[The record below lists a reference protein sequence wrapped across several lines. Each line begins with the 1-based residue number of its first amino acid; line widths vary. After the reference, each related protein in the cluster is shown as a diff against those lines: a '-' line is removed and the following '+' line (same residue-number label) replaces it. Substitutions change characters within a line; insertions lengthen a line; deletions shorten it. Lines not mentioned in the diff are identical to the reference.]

1 MVRSLWL
8 PLKIQGGTLMR
19 IKKKLTSLSLSFLL
33 ILVFSLPSLAF
44 ASTTNDQIYV
54 VKSGDVLWKI
64 ARNYGL
70 DWQTLAEYN
79 KLKNPHLILVGQKL
93 RIPVIPAE
101 DKTDE
106 VTVQLRIMETT
117 DIHTNIVNYDYYA
130 DAPTDTFGL
139 AKTATLIKQKRSE
152 VQNSILIDNGDLIQ
166 GNPLADYIAKVQGL
180 EGDDIHPV
188 YQAMNLLSYD
198 VGNLGNHEF
207 NYGLDYLKK
216 AIDGA
221 AFPYVNA
228 NVYIDDHDDDPTND
242 QNYFTPYIILDKE
255 VVDSKGNTHTLKIG
269 VIGFV
274 PPQINVWDKS
284 NLEGKVITK
293 DIVETA
299 KKFVPQMKAEGADVV
314 IAVPHSGFSKV
325 TPTGNDENAVYY
337 LSTVEGIDAILFG
350 HAHILFPGDA
360 SFEGVDGVDT
370 KKGTINGVPAVE
382 PGKWGDHL
390 GLIDLS
396 LKMVDGKWTVVDSQ
410 SAVLPIYDK
419 TNKVPLVDAD
429 QEVLDAVKEAHEHT
443 IEYVRGSIGV
453 ELTDALISYFSQIE
467 DTASIELVN
476 TAMRQYI
483 SKQIEGTEYDGL
495 PILSAIAPAKFGR
508 NGVGDYTDV
517 QKGEL
522 TIKDLASIYYFDNT
536 VQAVLLDGEQLKD
549 WLEMA
554 AVAFNQ
560 IDPNNTEEQQLL
572 NPAFPGYNFDVID
585 GVTYQIDITQP
596 AKYDA
601 NGKVVNP
608 EASRIVNLMYEGKP
622 VTKDQKFVVA
632 LNNYRASGGGNFP
645 HLSENVII
653 QAPDEVRQVVLQYML
668 EVGTVVPQADY
679 NWSIVPIEGDV
690 KLVFKSSPVGQNYL
704 EQYPAITF
712 VKMLDDGYALY
723 LVDLSK
729 K

>member
-1 MVRSLWL
+1 MHHSKR
-8 PLKIQGGTLMR
+8 
-19 IKKKLTSLSLSFLL
+19 LTQLFLSM
-33 ILVFSLPSLAF
+33 LVIVVLSLPSAAF
-44 ASTTNDQIYV
+44 ASSSANEQVYT
-54 VKSGDVLWKI
+54 VKAGDVLWKI

-70 DWQTLAEYN
+70 DWQTLAQYN
-79 KLKNPHLILVGQKL
+79 NLKNPHLIFVGQKI
-93 RIPVIPAE
+93 RIPSMTA
-101 DKTDE
+101 
-106 VTVQLRIMETT
+106 VTESDTATVMFRIMETT

-180 EGDDIHPV
+180 EDGDIHPV
-188 YQAMNLLSYD
+188 YQAMNLLGYE

-228 NVYIDDHDDDPTND
+228 NVYIDDQDNDPTND
-242 QNYFTPYIILDKE
+242 KNYFTPYIILNKE
-255 VVDSKGNTHTLKIG
+255 VIDSNGKTHTLKVG

-299 KKFVPQMKAEGADVV
+299 KKFVPQMKAEGADLI
-314 IAVPHSGFSKV
+314 IAVAHSGFSQV
-325 TPTGNDENAVYY
+325 TPSGNDENAVYY

-360 SFEGVDGVDT
+360 SFNGIDGVDPV
-370 KKGTINGVPAVE
+370 KGTINGVPAVE

-390 GLIDLS
+390 GIIDLS
-396 LKMVDGKWTVVDSQ
+396 LQKVDGKWTVIDSQ
-410 SAVLPIYDK
+410 SAVVPIYDK
-419 TNKVPLVDAD
+419 ANKTPLVDAD

-453 ELTDALISYFSQIE
+453 ELTDTLISYFSQIE
-467 DTASIELVN
+467 DTAAIELVN
-476 TAMRQYI
+476 TAMRDYI
-483 SKQIEGTEYDGL
+483 KRQVEGTEYDGL
-495 PILSAIAPAKFGR
+495 PVLSAIAPAKFGR

-517 QKGEL
+517 QAGPL

-560 IDPNNTEEQQLL
+560 IDPNSTEEQQLL
-572 NPAFPGYNFDVID
+572 NPAFPGYNFDVIE

-601 NGKVVNP
+601 NGKVVHP
-608 EASRIVNLMYEGKP
+608 EASRIMNLTYEGKP

-645 HLSENVII
+645 HLPENVII

-668 EVGTVVPQADY
+668 EVGNIVPQADY
-679 NWSIVPIEGDV
+679 NWSIVPIDGNV
-690 KLVFKSSPVGQNYL
+690 KLVFKSSPLGQDYL
-704 EQYPAITF
+704 DQYPSISF
-712 VKMLDDGYALY
+712 IKMLDDGYALY
-723 LVDLSK
+723 SVDLSK